1 VINRFSGKKA
11 GFTLIEVLVVVV
23 ILGILATIIVP
34 RIMGRPEEARRVKA
48 QVDIKSIETALSM
61 YKIDSGS
68 YPSTEQGLAALVE
81 KPTTGDIPRKWREK
95 GYLPKI
101 PKDPWGN
108 EYVYLSPGAS
118 GDFDI
123 ISYGADGEPGGE
135 GKYADVNSWEIE

>member
-1 VINRFSGKKA
+1 MINRFNDKKA

-61 YKIDSGS
+61 YKIDNGS
-68 YPSTEQGLAALVE
+68 YPSTEQGLAALVK

-95 GYLPKI
+95 GYLAKV

-108 EYVYLSPGAS
+108 EYVYLSPGSS
-118 GDFDI
+118 GDYDLM
-123 ISYGADGEPGGE
+123 SYGSDGEPGGE